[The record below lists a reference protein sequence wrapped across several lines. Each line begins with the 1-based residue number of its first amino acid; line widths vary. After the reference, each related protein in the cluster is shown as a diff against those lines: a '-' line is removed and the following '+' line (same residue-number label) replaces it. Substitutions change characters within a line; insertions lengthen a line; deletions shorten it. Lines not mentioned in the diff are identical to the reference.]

1 MLTVSASNALRQ
13 WFTFAVMNDRVNIFD
28 LPVAAATS
36 KGAAD
41 AGWIRLIPEG
51 SFRLRDGRGP
61 FHVLGQVELQ
71 KIVDRTKAHLGLT
84 DLMIDY
90 DHQAAEL
97 FLGQTVGARAEA
109 AGWIAELQVR
119 PDGIYGRPEWTDEA
133 TAKIAA
139 RQYRYISPF
148 FLPTKSGGIDKL
160 LNVALVNMPALD
172 LSAVAAFS
180 KHFQPEDEPMN
191 SIAKALGLAE
201 TASAEAILAALNERN
216 GKLAVAAGLKPDA
229 AFDAVLSAV
238 TGIAGVVGKIAVA
251 AGLKADTGADAVVT
265 AVAAAVK
272 GDAVPSA
279 MYTALSTEMET
290 LKSTIVERDVV
301 EAVKAATEA
310 GKVTPAQ
317 EEWAKTYARKDM
329 AGFKAFVQ
337 GAAVLTKVQLGD
349 EAEVA
354 AEQEASP
361 AAIAARAVAYQST
374 QEKAGIYVSTID
386 AVAHVKA
393 EMATAKK

>member
-1 MLTVSASNALRQ
+1 
-13 WFTFAVMNDRVNIFD
+13 MNDRVNIFD
-28 LPVAAATS
+28 LPVAAAAA
-36 KGAAD
+36 KGAID
-41 AGWIRLIPEG
+41 AGWIKLIPEG

-61 FHVLGQVELQ
+61 FAVIGQAELQ
-71 KIVDRTKAHLGLT
+71 KIVDRTKAHLGAT
-84 DLMIDY
+84 ELMIDY
-90 DHQAAEL
+90 DHQGAEL

-109 AGWIAELQVR
+109 AGWIAELQAR

-133 TAKIAA
+133 WAKIAA

-180 KHFQPEDEPMN
+180 KNFQPEDEPMN

-216 GKLAVAAGLKPDA
+216 GKIAVAAGLKPDA

-238 TGIAGVVGKIAVA
+238 TGIAGAVGKIAVA
-251 AGLKADTGADAVVT
+251 AGLKADTGADAVIT
-265 AVAAAVK
+265 AVAAAAK

-279 MYTALSTEMET
+279 MYTELSNQVET
-290 LKSTIVERDVV
+290 LKAAITERDVT

-317 EEWAKTYARKDM
+317 EEWARTYARKDL
-329 AGFKAFVQ
+329 AGFKAFIQ
-337 GAAVLTKVQLGD
+337 GAATLTKVQLGD
-349 EAEVA
+349 EAEVIA
-354 AEQEASP
+354 SKEASP
-361 AAIAARAVAYQST
+361 AAVAARAVAYQAE
-374 QEKAGIYVSTID
+374 QEKVGLFVSTVD
-386 AVAHVKA
+386 AVAHVQA
-393 EMATAKK
+393 EMARAKK